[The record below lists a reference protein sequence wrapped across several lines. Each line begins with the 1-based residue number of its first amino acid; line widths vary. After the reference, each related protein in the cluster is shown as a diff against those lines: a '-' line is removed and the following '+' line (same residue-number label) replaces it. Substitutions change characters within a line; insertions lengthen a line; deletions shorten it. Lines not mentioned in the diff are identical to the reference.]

1 MVDIEEAVLWVTS
14 DWMHKITNRYQFGWS
29 ETGWGCTLFQSGC
42 EARYIVV
49 VDVLSFET
57 KMRKT
62 DFKTN
67 CRLLFETRNGC
78 VGKCSR
84 RLIWKKWRKPRWK
97 SSNLTK
103 LYEEDF
109 SVSETQS
116 TISNNNNY
124 KKMIMNLSH
133 NFSKSIAMLVGIRLW
148 IAKINMKYLFMFQR
162 LCDLISC
169 MAKLMAKVP
178 VTFEIFFAA
187 K

>member
-67 CRLLFETRNGC
+67 CRLLFETRNAR

-84 RLIWKKWRKPRWK
+84 KLIWKKWRKPRWK

-103 LYEEDF
+103 LDEENF
-109 SVSETQS
+109 SVWEIQS
-116 TISNNNNY
+116 TISNNNN

-133 NFSKSIAMLVGIRLW
+133 KFSKSIAMLVGIRLW
-148 IAKINMKYLFMFQR
+148 MAKINMKYLLMFQR
-162 LCDLISC
+162 LCDLFSW
-169 MAKLMAKVP
+169 MTKLWWPKSLLGKLSF
-178 VTFEIFFAA
+178 TF
-187 K
+187 